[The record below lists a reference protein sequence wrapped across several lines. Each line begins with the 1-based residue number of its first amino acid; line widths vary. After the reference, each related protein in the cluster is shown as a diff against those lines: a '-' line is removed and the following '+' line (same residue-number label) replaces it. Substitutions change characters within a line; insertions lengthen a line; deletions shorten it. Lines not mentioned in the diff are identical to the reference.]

1 MDHGTGIQRVTKQ
14 IAGSLALQ
22 DSQRN
27 VIVYCENDEGFFRVN
42 IDDDGRFS
50 SIDSRESGKLHLSG
64 ADKILMLDSSWEF
77 HDYHLR
83 ALLPARLRG
92 ADVISC
98 LYDTVPLRFEA
109 MCDPSVTAVFAEWF
123 KSALTYS
130 TGFVCISRTV
140 ADELHLILEG
150 ICFPRPMKIGF
161 WRLGADFSAAP
172 RPALGGKRRGRRSLS

>member
-1 MDHGTGIQRVTKQ
+1 
-14 IAGSLALQ
+14 
-22 DSQRN
+22 
-27 VIVYCENDEGFFRVN
+27 
-42 IDDDGRFS
+42 
-50 SIDSRESGKLHLSG
+50 
-64 ADKILMLDSSWEF
+64 MLDSSWEF

-172 RPALGGKRRGRRSLS
+172 RPALGGKRRGRRSSFLMVGTVEIRKGHGVALEAFERLWRDGVNVRFSYRGQSGLGRRTFDQTVARTSGDRVTLALARACE